1 MKGAIVTTYDLDC
14 TEPVQLKKLREEA
27 EKEWDEMSYHD
38 YKLWVYEYAES
49 GNDINEN
56 AHTSQ
61 EKEEMYIREYV
72 ECNWVKE

>member
-1 MKGAIVTTYDLDC
+1 MFTYDIDC

-27 EKEWDEMSYHD
+27 EKEWDEMSPNDYKSWLHD
-38 YKLWVYEYAES
+38 YTES
-49 GNDINEN
+49 GNDISEN

-72 ECNWVKE
+72 EYNWIKE

>member
-1 MKGAIVTTYDLDC
+1 MTTYDLDC

-27 EKEWDEMSYHD
+27 EREWDKMSSND
-38 YKLWVYEYAES
+38 YKAWLYEYAES
-49 GNDINEN
+49 GNDISEN

>member
-1 MKGAIVTTYDLDC
+1 MKGAIVYDYDLDC

-27 EKEWDEMSYHD
+27 EKEWEEMSYND
-38 YKLWVYEYAES
+38 YKAWLYDYAYS
-49 GNDINEN
+49 GNDISEN

-72 ECNWVKE
+72 EYNWVKE